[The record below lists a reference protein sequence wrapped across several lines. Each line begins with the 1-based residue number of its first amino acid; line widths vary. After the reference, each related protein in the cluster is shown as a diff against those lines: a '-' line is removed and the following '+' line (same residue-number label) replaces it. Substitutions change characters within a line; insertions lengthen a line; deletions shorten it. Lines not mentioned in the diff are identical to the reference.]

1 MVRGE
6 KMTIE
11 EKRKNFRIDSL
22 NLISYACQD
31 ENGNLVQQ
39 GMGRTL
45 NVSETGLLLET
56 HVEIES
62 QYPISLTLGLED
74 DLVEIK
80 GQLVHSKRNIE
91 GKFESGIRFF
101 EMGEQSSVL
110 LKIFIKAFRG
120 Q

>member
-1 MVRGE
+1 
-6 KMTIE
+6 MTIQ
-11 EKRKNFRIDSL
+11 EKRKNYRIDSL

-31 ENGNLVQQ
+31 ENGNLTQQ

-62 QYPISLTLGLED
+62 QYPVSLTLGLED

-80 GQLVHSKRNIE
+80 GQVVHSKKNVE
-91 GKFESGIRFF
+91 GRYESGIQFF
-101 EMGEQSSVL
+101 ELDEQSRVL
-110 LKIFIKAFRG
+110 LTIFIKAFRG

>member
-1 MVRGE
+1 MS
-6 KMTIE
+6 TQ
-11 EKRKNFRIDSL
+11 EKRRNYRIDSL

-31 ENGNLVQQ
+31 ENGNLIQQ

-56 HVEIES
+56 HTEIES
-62 QYPISLTLGLED
+62 QYPISLTIGLED

-80 GQLVHSKRNIE
+80 GQIVHSKKNQE

-101 EMGEQSSVL
+101 ELDEQSRVL
-110 LKIFIKAFRG
+110 LTIFIKAFRG